1 MSQQAKRP
9 RRDREKRTTNRKKR
23 VLPLVV
29 GAFLVLFALYLTYQ
43 LFGNMGRSIRT
54 KEALITTVEDT
65 VDAQGIFIRNQSL
78 VTGKGGSSARYLVEN
93 GQRVGKGQ
101 QVAMFFSSEAAAHT
115 FQTCQELEHQLTALR
130 EAYANLTS
138 GMDSLKMDSMI
149 YETLK
154 QLAEELDSGHTDGL
168 SPLYADRKSVV

>member
-54 KEALITTVEDT
+54 KE
-65 VDAQGIFIRNQSL
+65 
-78 VTGKGGSSARYLVEN
+78 
-93 GQRVGKGQ
+93 
-101 QVAMFFSSEAAAHT
+101 
-115 FQTCQELEHQLTALR
+115 
-130 EAYANLTS
+130 
-138 GMDSLKMDSMI
+138 
-149 YETLK
+149 
-154 QLAEELDSGHTDGL
+154 
-168 SPLYADRKSVV
+168 